1 MQINKCLIYYTN
13 YNIIILNFDKY
24 FDSFINQIIK
34 NYFDWNFLEKKINP
48 QSKLFK
54 FFLETELDKLIL
66 TVKEIYNKENSKI
79 YIVYTP
85 SLKQTDDTSKEKL
98 FLGWLSDY
106 NLCLK
111 KTLYFLK
118 KKTKYLKCNSKNLN
132 FTNFITRKNIN
143 YGVALGEEI
152 EFLQSLLDK

>member
-24 FDSFINQIIK
+24 FNSFINQIIK
-34 NYFDWNFLEKKINP
+34 NYSDWNFLEKKINP
-48 QSKLFK
+48 RSKLFK

-85 SLKQTDDTSKEKL
+85 SLKPTDDTSKEKL

-143 YGVALGEEI
+143 YGIALGEEI